1 MSQHLGHCS
10 PNRREDYDIIIMFC
24 EQVCL
29 CASHVD
35 LRVVVENRSRS
46 ESRKPLSRMGM
57 STSLICVDDNAA
69 YQPSSPNYSCVFH
82 LSGYCHWQQI
92 WTISIL
98 ARARDCQQSTC
109 SRVVAD
115 GQAINILVVSH
126 RKVSSKRRLRQPF
139 PSVLLLV
146 IVALS
151 AFSLGKPS
159 YSLF

>member
-69 YQPSSPNYSCVFH
+69 YQPSSPNIHVFFTFPDTATGNKFGPF
-82 LSGYCHWQQI
+82 LSSLVRVIASNQ
-92 WTISIL
+92 L
-98 ARARDCQQSTC
+98 ARESLLT
-109 SRVVAD
+109 V
-115 GQAINILVVSH
+115 
-126 RKVSSKRRLRQPF
+126 RLSISWWSLTAKFRQRGGCANH
-139 PSVLLLV
+139 SLLFFYW
-146 IVALS
+146 S
-151 AFSLGKPS
+151 
-159 YSLF
+159 